1 MRKCAKPTSSIG
13 GGMYAGAI
21 EKLAY
26 VVEGRMSS
34 SSLVDRFIQQDAVD
48 HPTRAD
54 TVIAL
59 LRVGR

>member
-1 MRKCAKPTSSIG
+1 
-13 GGMYAGAI
+13 MYAGAI